1 MGHVNES
8 PSHCSQFPVIHQFGS
23 TSRKTRFPHA
33 DHASQSLVICL
44 LELVQSQSLSNT
56 TLLIFFVRLSTIFHN
71 RALEIRSSLIMCQ
84 LVGSIIVYHMSMSSL
99 VRYM

>member
-8 PSHCSQFPVIHQFGS
+8 PSHCFHFPVIPQFGS

-44 LELVQSQSLSNT
+44 LELCQSQSLSNT
-56 TLLIFFVRLSTIFHN
+56 TLLISFVHRSTIFCCI
-71 RALEIRSSLIMCQ
+71 ALKAENSYTWTQRFE
-84 LVGSIIVYHMSMSSL
+84 
-99 VRYM
+99 